1 MCCMIDGMTDK
12 RVETDIKIGQN
23 IRQLRGGRSQDEI
36 AEHMREHGYRW
47 VQSTVWNV
55 EKGERPVR
63 AAELKILADYFGVP
77 PESLWE
83 DPEANQ
89 VTEQLR
95 KQRQSLLD
103 IEKKIADAIYES
115 VFASMEARQVAQET
129 RISQSEEDLKAVG
142 PLLEEVESLGHTSV
156 DGLIASARERAKQR
170 LTDEGAGEYI

>member
-95 KQRQSLLD
+95 QQRQSLLD

-129 RISQSEEDLKAVG
+129 RINQPEDLKAVG
-142 PLLEEVESLGHTSV
+142 PLLEEVESLAQAGV
-156 DGLIASARERAKQR
+156 DGLIASAREQAKQR